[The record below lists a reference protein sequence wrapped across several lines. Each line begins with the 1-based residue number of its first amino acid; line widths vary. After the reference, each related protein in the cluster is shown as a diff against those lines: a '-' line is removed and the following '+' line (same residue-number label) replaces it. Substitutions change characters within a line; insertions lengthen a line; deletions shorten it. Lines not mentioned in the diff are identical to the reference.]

1 VGFSA
6 PSYVMG
12 NLMKDDE
19 FISTSLGQSNQ
30 PNQFPV
36 SMSVCG
42 MVSATSL
49 NDYL

>member
-1 VGFSA
+1 
-6 PSYVMG
+6 MG
-12 NLMKDDE
+12 NLMKNDE

-36 SMSVCG
+36 SSSHRG

-49 NDYL
+49 DDYL